1 MYFTM
6 SLKYECY
13 LVEVMNKLKTIIVG
27 GCVSGLA
34 LGISPLMAKPG
45 DMDKPQIDQEVADL
59 LKQKKT
65 VEVCFVLDTTGSMG
79 GLIEGAKQKIW
90 SIASQIAQRQDSPTI
105 RFSLVAY
112 RDRGDAY
119 VTQLTDLNEDL
130 DVVHDK
136 LMKFQA
142 VGGGDAPESV
152 NQALCEAVTKV
163 KWTEGDHVTRIIF
176 LVGDAPPHMDYEQD
190 VDYTVTANLAQEKG
204 ITINAIQCGVMKE
217 TIQPWQHIAKLGGGK
232 YIALPQDGGV
242 VAFSCPQDKRISE
255 LTLKLN
261 LSVVPY
267 GTLERQRQA
276 SWKVLN
282 SNSLLEKD
290 SKINASRA
298 ACLSSQSGSY
308 KAFLGNNDLVSEW
321 GDKKVT
327 LENLKREHLSDEFKK
342 LSKEELVKVLDEK
355 IKLRATIKTE
365 MDQLIAQREKYI
377 AEQMAKAAKG
387 KNENAF
393 DVKVQ
398 KVLEEQIK

>member
-1 MYFTM
+1 M
-6 SLKYECY
+6 K
-13 LVEVMNKLKTIIVG
+13 KLKTIIVG
-27 GCVSGLA
+27 GCVSGVA
-34 LGISPLMAKPG
+34 FGFSPLMAKPG
-45 DMDKPQIDQEVADL
+45 DMDKPQISPDIVDILQQ
-59 LKQKKT
+59 QKS

-105 RFSLVAY
+105 RFSLVGY

-142 VGGGDAPESV
+142 VGGGDTPESV
-152 NQALCEAVTKV
+152 NQALNEAVTKV
-163 KWTEGDHVTRIIF
+163 SWTKGDNVTRIVF

-190 VDYTVTANLAQEKG
+190 IDYTVTCKLAQEKG

-217 TIQPWQHIAKLGGGK
+217 TVQPWQHIAKLGSGK

-242 VAFSCPQDKRISE
+242 VSISCPQDKRISE

-261 LSVVPY
+261 LSVIPY
-267 GTLERQRQA
+267 GSAERQAQA
-276 SWKVLN
+276 KWKVDN
-282 SNSLLEKD
+282 SNKLLDKD
-290 SKINASRA
+290 SKINATRA
-298 ACLSSQSGSY
+298 ACLSNHGGSY
-308 KAFLGNNDLVSEW
+308 KAFLGDNDLVSEW

-327 LENLKREHLSDEFKK
+327 LKNLKPENLPADYQK
-342 LSKEELVKVLDEK
+342 LSKEKLVEVLDEK
-355 IKLRATIKTE
+355 IQTRAKIKKE
-365 MDQLIAQREKYI
+365 MDDLIAQREKFI
-377 AEQMAKAAKG
+377 AEQMAKKG
-387 KNENAF
+387 KGAVESAF
-393 DVKVQ
+393 DLNVE